1 MIKHALPVS
10 TLVHYLKETM
20 EGNPVL
26 HGILV
31 EGEIS
36 NLRIPYSGH
45 WYFSLKD
52 ERSSISCVMF
62 SSANRRA
69 GFIPKNGDK
78 IILSG
83 DVSIY
88 EAGGSMQ
95 IIAQGIQPSGVGALY
110 QQLEALKKKLLEE
123 GLFGEEH
130 KKTLPEYP
138 MEIALVTG
146 NQTAGREDVLITL
159 HKRWP
164 IAKIIEYP
172 CPVQGVEAAPKIAEA
187 LQKADAGDHDVILLV
202 RGGGSFEDL
211 WCFNDEALARIIY
224 NIKTPIITG
233 IGHEID
239 FTIADYVADVRANT
253 PTGAAEI
260 AVPDQN
266 EIRNLLMQY
275 RMRMNHALMHHIEQ
289 QKTNLNHLKQST
301 VLQKPERILSE
312 PSNSLNYYEER
323 LMRYTKM
330 PQEKRAELEQLS
342 HRFYRGVQNQN
353 KLLNEEIQTKKTQLY
368 VAAKNRITEVSQKL
382 QMHQQIMQGTMESVM
397 QQDSHR
403 LEINVKLL
411 DAYSPLKILERGY
424 SITMKDKQVIHHIN
438 EIEIKDQIQI
448 HLQDGI
454 LQAEVNYKEKKNGK
468 NKNDI

>member
-1 MIKHALPVS
+1 
-10 TLVHYLKETM
+10 
-20 EGNPVL
+20 
-26 HGILV
+26 
-31 EGEIS
+31 
-36 NLRIPYSGH
+36 
-45 WYFSLKD
+45 
-52 ERSSISCVMF
+52 
-62 SSANRRA
+62 
-69 GFIPKNGDK
+69 
-78 IILSG
+78 
-83 DVSIY
+83 
-88 EAGGSMQ
+88 
-95 IIAQGIQPSGVGALY
+95 
-110 QQLEALKKKLLEE
+110 
-123 GLFGEEH
+123 
-130 KKTLPEYP
+130 
-138 MEIALVTG
+138 
-146 NQTAGREDVLITL
+146 
-159 HKRWP
+159 
-164 IAKIIEYP
+164 
-172 CPVQGVEAAPKIAEA
+172 
-187 LQKADAGDHDVILLV
+187 VILLV

-342 HRFYRGVQNQN
+342 HHFYRGVQNQN